1 MKTLSLSL
9 LPDPYSILRLEANRP
24 VPSSLAEPHG
34 RRQLVSIS
42 RTDRELSV
50 VCPTS
55 VSQRVEATRDQRS
68 DNWVCFE
75 VDGPLEFSETGI
87 LATLSAI
94 LARAAIPIFVVSSFD
109 TDYLMVANSDRQRTV
124 EQWTDA
130 GIAVA
135 VDADSEV

>member
-9 LPDPYSILRLEANRP
+9 LPDRYSILRLEASRP
-24 VPSSLAEPHG
+24 VPSSVAEPHG

-42 RTDRELSV
+42 RTDRELSL

-55 VSQRVEATRDQRS
+55 MSRQVDTTQGQRS
-68 DNWVCFE
+68 DDWVCFE
-75 VDGPLEFSETGI
+75 VDGPLDFSETGI

-94 LARAAIPIFVVSSFD
+94 LAEAGIPIFVVSSFD
-109 TDYLMVANSDRQRTV
+109 TDYLMVAGADRQRTI
-124 EQWTDA
+124 EQWTGA

-135 VDADSEV
+135 VDADLEL